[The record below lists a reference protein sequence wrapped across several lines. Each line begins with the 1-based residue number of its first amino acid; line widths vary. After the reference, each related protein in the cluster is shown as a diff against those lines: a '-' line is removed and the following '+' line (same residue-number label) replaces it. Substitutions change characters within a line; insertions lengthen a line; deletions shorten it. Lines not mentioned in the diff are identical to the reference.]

1 MGTGVPLEQAAQI
14 MLNHRTILATLLK
27 QEAGDGGLH
36 QPVLIP
42 LGVLLDEHPHGA
54 MQILRHLVFH
64 THVDWH
70 RIGRLVQLKPSLS
83 TTPSR
88 HDTCGDVKKPDSL
101 RLACS
106 RIRKKLSSTGFSCH
120 TCVMEYSAKLF
131 LLFPSRG
138 KLLFPWRQTE
148 ASSGRRSARTGLWKS
163 CEKRCVWRGVAV
175 CSPLLINSAQ
185 PTSKSHHP
193 QLANAHCLPTA
204 PHNHRR
210 PYEKQVGSAKRNHLT
225 LQRTLALTLTAT
237 TLLVGCGKP
246 KTQAKKLLTVKTAS
260 IAEAN
265 FQPSIEAISVLESTT
280 TVSLRPE
287 TDGRVVKVLASD
299 GERVKAGQP
308 ILELDNV
315 QQSAALDS
323 AQAQARTDKLN
334 AERYEFLYQNGAAS
348 AKQRDQYV
356 TQAIASR
363 DQARSDAATLGYKFV
378 RSPIDGVVGDLDSV
392 KLGDYV
398 QTGQAITGIVNN
410 STLWTLM
417 QIPATQSGAVKIGQT
432 VKVASQTNPPITGEG
447 KVSFISPYFGVSGS
461 NSSPNALMV
470 KATFPN
476 LTNQLKTGQ
485 FVKSQIIVGNK
496 QALAVPVQAVFMQ
509 AQQPFVYVTIPVSKA
524 LPKIKASASVP
535 EKQKKKLESLP
546 PSTPIVVQQAVELG
560 ELQNNFYPLKSG
572 LKKGDTVVVSKT
584 ALLSNG
590 IPVKTTN

>member
-1 MGTGVPLEQAAQI
+1 MAQS
-14 MLNHRTILATLLK
+14 LRRKA
-27 QEAGDGGLH
+27 
-36 QPVLIP
+36 
-42 LGVLLDEHPHGA
+42 VLLTA
-54 MQILRHLVFH
+54 ALSFTLV
-64 THVDWH
+64 
-70 RIGRLVQLKPSLS
+70 
-83 TTPSR
+83 
-88 HDTCGDVKKPDSL
+88 
-101 RLACS
+101 A
-106 RIRKKLSSTGFSCH
+106 
-120 TCVMEYSAKLF
+120 
-131 LLFPSRG
+131 
-138 KLLFPWRQTE
+138 
-148 ASSGRRSARTGLWKS
+148 
-163 CEKRCVWRGVAV
+163 
-175 CSPLLINSAQ
+175 
-185 PTSKSHHP
+185 
-193 QLANAHCLPTA
+193 
-204 PHNHRR
+204 
-210 PYEKQVGSAKRNHLT
+210 
-225 LQRTLALTLTAT
+225 
-237 TLLVGCGKP
+237 CGKP
-246 KTQAKKLLTVKTAS
+246 KTQAPTPLSVQTTSVAQATFAPLIES
-260 IAEAN
+260 IS
-265 FQPSIEAISVLESTT
+265 QLESTANVAVT
-280 TVSLRPE
+280 PQIEGS
-287 TDGRVVKVLASD
+287 VVKVLVKEGQA
-299 GERVKAGQP
+299 VKAGQV
-308 ILELDNV
+308 ILVLDNV